1 MPILKK
7 RTERDPNLSTLK
19 KSIVNEH
26 YKWWEHQSGETEAD
40 NLAKYEELVVK
51 WNLNKKLS
59 TIIWAAIID
68 DQYGVYRK
76 WYLKEVEAGGDFQHL
91 IDDVYVDVA
100 VIEVQDRLLVD
111 LLKWKDDADAK
122 PRQPLKTFAKD
133 KQNVHTTVIVT
144 QQNRTITLLRSVKI
158 PNGQRTMDEIITA
171 WVPRWDP
178 TTQMVI
184 TDMKTWAKKS
194 LVVDKD
200 DYLYRVI
207 LAHLWAK
214 IKTFEGPT
222 YQELVT
228 RLFQECEESVGMC
241 AMGHI
246 SRLCNVLAG
255 YVEGI
260 QSPMDSKE
268 TFQNEFAL
276 LAAKEMDADAKL
288 AAAHDLLK
296 LSGIPPEEWSAW
308 TDAL

>member
-7 RTERDPNLSTLK
+7 RTEHDPNLSTLK
-19 KSIVNEH
+19 KTIVDEH
-26 YKWWEHQSGETEAD
+26 YKWWERESRETEAD
-40 NLAKYEELVVK
+40 NLAKFEELVVK

-68 DQYGVYRK
+68 DQYKTLRK
-76 WYLKEVEAGGDFQHL
+76 WYIKDVEIGSDFQHL
-91 IDDVYVDVA
+91 INEVYLDVA
-100 VIEVQDRLLVD
+100 IIEVQDRLLTD
-111 LLKWKDDADAK
+111 LLKWKEEEDLK

-133 KQNVHTTVIVT
+133 KQNVHTSVIVT
-144 QQNRTITLLRSVKI
+144 QQNQTIAFLKKVDI
-158 PNGQRTMDEIITA
+158 PKGQQTMDEIITA
-171 WVPRWDP
+171 WVPRWSP
-178 TTQMVI
+178 ATQLVLA
-184 TDMKTWAKKS
+184 DMKTWAKKS
-194 LVVDKD
+194 WIVEEG
-200 DYLYRVI
+200 DYLYRN
-207 LAHLWAK
+207 LLKHLWAK
-214 IKTFEGPT
+214 IKTFEGPVFDD
-222 YQELVT
+222 LVT
-228 RLFQECEESVGMC
+228 RLFEECDESVGMC

-296 LSGIPPEEWSAW
+296 LSGIPTEEWSAW